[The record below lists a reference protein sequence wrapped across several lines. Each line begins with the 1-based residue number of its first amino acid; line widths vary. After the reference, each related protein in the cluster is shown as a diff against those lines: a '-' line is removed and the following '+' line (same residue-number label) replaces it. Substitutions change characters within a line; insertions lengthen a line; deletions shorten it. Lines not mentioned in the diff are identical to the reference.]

1 MGYFDLQRDRGVR
14 FPIRKWMCFLLV
26 IFFLLISTY
35 GNDSVLQSS
44 QEKIIILFEGEP
56 IKTPREREWWD
67 NSFGWIT
74 KGEKKLRTL
83 TFINQTNEDISFTC
97 LPESTDE
104 VIVEPA
110 QFVLKAND
118 TTFCNVILQPQEK
131 NSSDHYSE
139 YIDIESSVI
148 HLKLDVNYWYQS
160 DYRKIVVWKDKTSYE
175 SIDANNLQINDIQ
188 IPKIINGR
196 MYLEAKFFPLLGY
209 IFQLHIQKN
218 IAATL
223 RIDENTLY
231 FESGKDTVVING
243 EPVPIDNKLDI
254 IHDMRMFLPIRFLAE
269 YAGYEVM
276 WDPAEEKVT
285 LLWDKLEDGK

>member
-1 MGYFDLQRDRGVR
+1 MIKRISLFIVAAVVSSSFLASPSYGV
-14 FPIRKWMCFLLV
+14 KHHL
-26 IFFLLISTY
+26 ST
-35 GNDSVLQSS
+35 GTDGV
-44 QEKIIILFEGEP
+44 IILFEGEP
-56 IKTPREREWWD
+56 IKTPRERQWWD

-74 KGEKKLRTL
+74 KGEKKVRTL

-110 QFVLKAND
+110 QFILKAND

-139 YIDIESSVI
+139 YINIESSVT

-175 SIDANNLQINDIQ
+175 SIDANNSQINDIQ
-188 IPKIINGR
+188 VPKIVNGR

-209 IFQLHIQKN
+209 LFQLHIQKN

-254 IHDMRMFLPIRFLAE
+254 IHDMRMYLPIRFLAE

-285 LLWDKLEDGK
+285 LLWDKN

>member
-1 MGYFDLQRDRGVR
+1 MIKRISLFIVAAIVSSSFLASPSYGVKHHLNTGTDG
-14 FPIRKWMCFLLV
+14 F
-26 IFFLLISTY
+26 
-35 GNDSVLQSS
+35 
-44 QEKIIILFEGEP
+44 IILFEGEP
-56 IKTPREREWWD
+56 IKTPRERQWWD

-74 KGEKKLRTL
+74 KGEKKVRTL

-131 NSSDHYSE
+131 KSSDHYSE
-139 YIDIESSVI
+139 YINIESSVT

-160 DYRKIVVWKDKTSYE
+160 DYRKMVVWKDKTSYE
-175 SIDANNLQINDIQ
+175 SIDANNSQINDIQ
-188 IPKIINGR
+188 VPKIINGR

-243 EPVPIDNKLDI
+243 ELVPIDNKLDI
-254 IHDMRMFLPIRFLAE
+254 IHDMRMFLPLRFLAE

-285 LLWDKLEDGK
+285 LLWDKN

>member
-1 MGYFDLQRDRGVR
+1 MIKRISLFIVVAVVSSSFLTSPSYGV
-14 FPIRKWMCFLLV
+14 KHHV
-26 IFFLLISTY
+26 NT
-35 GNDSVLQSS
+35 GTDGV
-44 QEKIIILFEGEP
+44 IILFEGEP
-56 IKTPREREWWD
+56 IKTPRERQWWD

-74 KGEKKLRTL
+74 KGEKKVRTL

-131 NSSDHYSE
+131 SSSDHYSE
-139 YIDIESSVI
+139 YINIESSVT

-175 SIDANNLQINDIQ
+175 SIDANNSQINDIQ
-188 IPKIINGR
+188 VPKIINGR

-231 FESGKDTVVING
+231 FESGKNTVVING

-285 LLWDKLEDGK
+285 LLWDKD